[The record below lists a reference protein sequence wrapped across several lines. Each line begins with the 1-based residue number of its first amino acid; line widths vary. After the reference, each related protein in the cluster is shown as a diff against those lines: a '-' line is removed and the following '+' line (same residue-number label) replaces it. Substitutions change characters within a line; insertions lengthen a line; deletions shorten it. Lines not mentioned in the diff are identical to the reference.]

1 MGKMQTKTLNYRVIV
16 KPDKRTETGEFC
28 FSAFCPTLGIADD
41 GDTFE
46 KAVANLQKL
55 IRFHLECLVREKEEI
70 PVDNPEKEI
79 ITTTRIELPLPVS
92 FAL

>member
-1 MGKMQTKTLNYRVIV
+1 VIV
-16 KPDKRTETGEFC
+16 KPDERTGVDKPC

-46 KAVANLQKL
+46 EALVNLQKL
-55 IRFHLECLVREKEEI
+55 IRFHLECLIKEKEEI
-70 PVDNPEKEI
+70 PADDPEKEI

>member
-1 MGKMQTKTLNYRVIV
+1 MQTKVLNYRVIV
-16 KPDKRTETGEFC
+16 KPDKRTGTDKPC
-28 FSAFCPTLGIADD
+28 FSAFCPTLGVADD

-46 KAVANLQKL
+46 EALANLKKL
-55 IRFHLECLVREKEEI
+55 IKFHLGCLVKEKEEI
-70 PVDNPEKEI
+70 LADDPGKEI